1 MFLFRT
7 LLSFFKDEIYREL
20 LITSIAL
27 VALGTVVFHFTEGWS
42 WLDSLYFCVSTV
54 TTTGYGDLYP
64 RSVEGKIFNIFFL
77 FVSLVLI
84 LMLVNTMNQHYNKRK
99 ELHTKTELRHRNLTK
114 NFLKEREETL
124 ADNESSG
131 AD

>member
-20 LITSIAL
+20 LITIIVMIL
-27 VALGTVVFHFTEGWS
+27 VGTLVFHYTEGWN

-64 RSVEGKIFNIFFL
+64 KSTEGKIFNIFYL
-77 FVSLVLI
+77 LISLVLV
-84 LMLVNTMNQHYNKRK
+84 LMFVNTMNQHYNQRK
-99 ELHTKTELRHRNLTK
+99 YKKDKKDRHHEAMVEVHK
-114 NFLKEREETL
+114 KE
-124 ADNESSG
+124 NE
-131 AD
+131 